1 MKKFLMRIALFL
13 LSGFVA
19 MSAHAA
25 IPDSYAPWVVEAPF
39 SLLERVFDLTPA
51 VQTAQKNGQAL
62 FIYLGAADCPPCVQ
76 YKQFLKQNAAELKPA
91 FANMVVV
98 DIRTWLRGP
107 TMVLKINDQR
117 LSFKQ
122 FKTMVGDSTTSLL
135 YPSFWLLSPD
145 LKQIKQLPSGASN
158 YLSVEQHLEILKLPG
173 Q

>member
-1 MKKFLMRIALFL
+1 MKKFLMRIAFFL

-39 SLLERVFDLTPA
+39 SLRERVFDLTPA

-91 FANMVVV
+91 FAKVVVV

-145 LKQIKQLPSGASN
+145 LKQIKQLLSGTSN
-158 YLSVEQHLEILKLPG
+158 YLSVEQLLEILKFPG